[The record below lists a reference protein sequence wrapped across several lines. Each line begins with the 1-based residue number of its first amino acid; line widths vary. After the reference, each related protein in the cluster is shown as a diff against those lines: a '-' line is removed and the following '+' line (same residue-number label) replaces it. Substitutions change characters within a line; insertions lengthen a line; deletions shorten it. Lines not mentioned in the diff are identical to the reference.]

1 MKVITYHVSLL
12 EPVLVTALGA
22 DPNSDVAFDYI
33 PGSVLRGAL
42 IGRYLR
48 QQSVADAAGDP
59 NSRRLF
65 FEGTTRFLNGYPV
78 ENEKRALPTPLS
90 WQQDKE
96 EVGKRPDEN
105 PAPVFDFAIKPLDNQ
120 DKQWK
125 GVGKPFCVIG
135 EANVRFVQ
143 PERNIS
149 VHTARTRRFGRA
161 MPEELIKKE
170 KGDTRGAVYRYDALA
185 AGQTFEAIIL
195 CEDSDAKTLQDLLN
209 GEVTLGG
216 SRTGGYGRVSLMNA
230 NVLPGDTWRETGTN
244 QIADSDGRLIITL
257 LSDTLVRDNNGQF
270 VVDPKV
276 VTRALEG
283 QLKVT
288 TGTLGDPQ
296 SFLRGEVI
304 GGFNRK
310 WGLPLPQTLA
320 IKMGSAFV
328 NKTKNAI
335 TEQQLREL
343 ERNGIGERRAEGF
356 GRVAVNWPTKDVWVV
371 DATKSKETVNPLN
384 LDADSDSGKLAKLMV
399 SRMLRRRLDEL
410 LVKSAA
416 DLGSLIRKPKN
427 SQISRLR
434 NIVQNA
440 MQQGPSAGRVRLNE
454 YFDSLESR
462 KGTRDQFTR
471 DRIGNENLLKWLRTC
486 VTDERDIWA
495 LLGIESTPKANIGAN
510 VTTNL
515 TDEMA
520 YEYNL
525 RLIDAVLARAAK
537 SRRQRGES

>member
-1 MKVITYHVSLL
+1 MRVITYHVNLL

-33 PGSVLRGAL
+33 PGSVLRGAI

-48 QQSVADAAGDP
+48 QQSVADVAGDP

-78 ENEKRALPTPLS
+78 MNKKRALPTPLS

-96 EVGKRPDEN
+96 EVGKQTDDN
-105 PAPVFDFAIKPLDNQ
+105 PAPLFDFAIEPLDNR

-143 PERNIS
+143 PERNIA

-170 KGDTRGAVYRYDALA
+170 EGDTRGAVYRYDALA
-185 AGQTFEAIIL
+185 AGQTFEAMIL
-195 CEDSDAKTLQDLLN
+195 CEDGDAKKFQDLLN
-209 GEVTLGG
+209 GELTLGG
-216 SRTGGYGRVSLMNA
+216 SRTSGYGRVTLMNA
-230 NVLPGDTWRETGTN
+230 NVLSGDTWRETGTN
-244 QIADSDGRLIITL
+244 QIADADGKLIITL

-270 VVDPKV
+270 VVDAKA
-276 VTRALEG
+276 VTEALER

-288 TGTLGDPQ
+288 TGTLGNPQ

-320 IKMGSAFV
+320 IKMGSVFV
-328 NKTKNAI
+328 YEENNAI
-335 TEQQLREL
+335 PEPQLREL
-343 ERNGIGERRAEGF
+343 ERNSIGERRAEGF
-356 GRVAVNWPTKDVWVV
+356 GRVAVNWHTEPVWVV

-384 LDADSDSGKLAKLMV
+384 LDANSDSGKLAKLMV
-399 SRMLRRRLDEL
+399 SRMLRRRLDDL
-410 LVKSAA
+410 VVKSAA
-416 DLGSLIRKPKN
+416 DPGSHIRKPKN

-434 NIVQNA
+434 NIVQSSL
-440 MQQGPSAGRVRLNE
+440 QQEPATGRDRLKN

-462 KGTRDQFTR
+462 KSTRDQFTR
-471 DRIGNENLLKWLRTC
+471 ERIGNQNLLEWLRTR
-486 VTDERDIWA
+486 VTDERDVWA
-495 LLGIESTPKANIGAN
+495 VVGSESTPKPKIGAN
-510 VTTNL
+510 VM
-515 TDEMA
+515 TDFTAEMV

-537 SRRQRGES
+537 SKRQRGES